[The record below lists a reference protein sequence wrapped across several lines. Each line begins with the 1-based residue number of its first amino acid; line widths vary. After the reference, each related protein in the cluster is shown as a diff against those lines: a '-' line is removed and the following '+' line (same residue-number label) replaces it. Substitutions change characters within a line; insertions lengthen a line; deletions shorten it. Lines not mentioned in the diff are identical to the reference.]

1 MNKVVE
7 KLRQLGCDMDVT
19 LERFLDDEEFYVSC
33 FEQML
38 DDESFKMLGKYLD
51 SHDIKKAFDCAHTI
65 IGLASNMGLDSLY
78 DIIIKI
84 VEPLRAGSDEG
95 LKPVYEDLLNEKQK
109 YSSLLKK

>member
-1 MNKVVE
+1 MYNNV
-7 KLRQLGCDMDVT
+7 
-19 LERFLDDEEFYVSC
+19 F
-33 FEQML
+33 
-38 DDESFKMLGKYLD
+38 
-51 SHDIKKAFDCAHTI
+51 SHIMACYI
-65 IGLASNMGLDSLY
+65 Y